1 MRLGVHFSR
10 RLRPLAALILLAL
23 PAGALSARLP
33 EIVVEAPPELEG
45 VAERL
50 RSVDSGKL
58 SGIVELVGLGEPGPP
73 IRVILA
79 PEGSEN
85 AVSTPPWVSGY
96 AYGSLGV
103 VVLFPE
109 RTPSYP
115 DSNLPELLRHEIAH
129 VLIARAAGG
138 NAVPRWFDEGLAT
151 LAADVWRIN
160 DRSRLAW
167 TLVTRGESSLEEV
180 ERMFA
185 GDRGQIARAY
195 AQSSAFVRDVALR
208 YRSSAPAEI
217 LALVRIG
224 VPFEEAFLRGTGQ
237 TLAGAE
243 RSFWRRHSFWYRWF
257 PILTSSITGWTF
269 ITLLFLLAAWLK
281 RRRTEEI
288 RRGWEEEERWLEEI
302 ESGES
307 VVRSSEPLRPN

>member
-1 MRLGVHFSR
+1 M
-10 RLRPLAALILLAL
+10 LRAAFIGLVIWLLL
-23 PAGALSARLP
+23 SGSGLSAAFGAVP
-33 EIVVEAPPELEG
+33 EIVVEAPPELE
-45 VAERL
+45 ATAQRL
-50 RSVDSGKL
+50 KTIDSAKL
-58 SGIVELVGLGEPGPP
+58 TGIVEMVGLGEPGPP

-85 AVSTPPWVSGY
+85 AVATPSWISGY
-96 AYGSLGV
+96 AYGTLGV

-109 RTPSYP
+109 RAPSYP

-138 NAVPRWFDEGLAT
+138 QPVPRWFNEGLAT
-151 LAADVWRIN
+151 LAADVWRLG
-160 DRSRLAW
+160 DRSRLAL
-167 TLVTRGESSLEEV
+167 TLVTRGESTLEEV

-185 GDRGQIARAY
+185 GDRAQIARAY

-208 YRSSAPAEI
+208 YRENAPAEI

-257 PILTSSITGWTF
+257 PIISSSISGWTL
-269 ITLLFLLAAWLK
+269 ITLLFLLAAYLK
-281 RRRTEEI
+281 RRKTAKLEQA
-288 RRGWEEEERWLEEI
+288 WEEEEQWLQQQTD
-302 ESGES
+302 GERG
-307 VVRSSEPLRPN
+307 VGSSEPLLPN